1 MKAQMS
7 IKDSGVELDEAENM
21 SSIAGDY
28 ADNSSCKT
36 GATGII
42 TIKAFR
48 PEVLYEEVNLI
59 NDQTFQI
66 EEKPQVTE
74 IGEGVS

>member
-7 IKDSGVELDEAENM
+7 IKDSVVELDE
-21 SSIAGDY
+21 AGDY